1 MITSEQIRA
10 ARMLLDW
17 NQDQLAQRAELG
29 IATVKRLE
37 AKSGPVSGQ
46 ADTVWKI
53 QKALED
59 GGVLFLSGDADF
71 GPGVRLSRPGRWT

>member
-1 MITSEQIRA
+1 
-10 ARMLLDW
+10 MLLDW
-17 NQDQLAQRAELG
+17 NQDQLAQRAQLG

-37 AKSGPVSGQ
+37 AKSGPASGQ

-59 GGVLFLSGDADF
+59 GGILFLPGEAHL
-71 GPGVRLSRPGRWT
+71 GPGVRLSRPGR